1 MKLLV
6 ILFISNNYNH
16 LKNLKL
22 AYSSDKDITNME
34 ILIGLD
40 YYYQIVTG
48 EIICEKNNEA
58 VALGSILG
66 WILNGNFPDILCVH
80 LNVTTHMFHID
91 IVNKEFIEKKDLNNP
106 FEFDLRNIGDGELYL
121 IDENQH
127 VLKNSQK

>member
-1 MKLLV
+1 
-6 ILFISNNYNH
+6 
-16 LKNLKL
+16 
-22 AYSSDKDITNME
+22 ME

-48 EIICEKNNEA
+48 EIICGQNNEPI
-58 VALGSILG
+58 ALGFILG
-66 WILNGNFPDILCVH
+66 WILNGNFLDILRVH

-106 FEFDLRNIGDGELYL
+106 FEFDLRNISDGELYL